1 MISSIVLTGKH
12 NIGINQ
18 NGKIK
23 VDDKLFDVNSD
34 IPFVRYR
41 FESYGNEEYE
51 YIKSMM
57 QKFKVSTHLVEIQLS
72 ENSKDTVEYLINNIG
87 NIAKYVYITV
97 TDNEV
102 NNGLSEETLKILE
115 TLKGSQVDRYML
127 KDKSTM
133 LDTVAAKHIIK
144 KCCTILG
151 VKDNTF
157 GVCSSPLSFGD
168 WSCLTAVKARE
179 LMSIYST
186 TADVALPS
194 ANHQCMNCCGCIRH
208 MIIDSDLEA
217 PLDTKQKGTKKSED
231 KSENK
236 KASKSKSNKTSIVFG
251 QYNL

>member
-23 VDDKLFDVNSD
+23 VNDQLLDVNSD

-57 QKFKVSTHLVEIQLS
+57 QKFKISTHLVEINLS
-72 ENSKDTVEYLINNIG
+72 ENSRNTVDYFVNNIG
-87 NIAKYVYITV
+87 NIAKYIYITV
-97 TDNEV
+97 NDNDV
-102 NNGLSEETLKILE
+102 INGLSEETLKLIE

-144 KCCTILG
+144 QCCAILG

-208 MIIDSDLEA
+208 MIIESDLEA
-217 PLDTKQKGTKKSED
+217 PLDTKQKNTKKSGESSGD
-231 KSENK
+231 KKSNK
-236 KASKSKSNKTSIVFG
+236 PKSNKTSVVFG
-251 QYNL
+251 QFNL